1 MGEKQIPISRRCAL
15 KQTLDAIYEKGEFHL
30 VKSRGL
36 PIPEGQH
43 VQLVVEVPDNSED
56 VMTLVTHVYDGLPEK
71 EIKKIE
77 QISLDRRN
85 FFDNGERG

>member
-1 MGEKQIPISRRCAL
+1 M
-15 KQTLDAIYEKGEFHL
+15 KQTLEAIYEKGEFHL

-43 VQLVVEVPDNSED
+43 VQLVVEIPDDSED
-56 VMTLVTHVYDGLPEK
+56 VMTLITHVYDGLPEK
-71 EIKKIE
+71 EIGGIE
-77 QISLDRRN
+77 QISLDRRK